1 MKLDKKK
8 LIYGGVVLLVG
19 AIAYFLY
26 KRKGSTDSGG
36 LEDSQGDLKGVG
48 IGMGDD
54 LVAPSDDE
62 RFNLP
67 IKPNLNWIENK
78 RLASYIGTIL
88 KRGDENRLRSWV
100 TLIKKA
106 KDSDPTTYPDSD
118 GLTGQDVLIL
128 HALYQMQKQTNAI
141 ISSKKKIPATHTMPD
156 GIFNNTIKFAFI
168 DAQ

>member
-100 TLIKKA
+100 TLINKRN
-106 KDSDPTTYPDSD
+106 Y
-118 GLTGQDVLIL
+118 
-128 HALYQMQKQTNAI
+128 
-141 ISSKKKIPATHTMPD
+141 
-156 GIFNNTIKFAFI
+156 IF
-168 DAQ
+168 